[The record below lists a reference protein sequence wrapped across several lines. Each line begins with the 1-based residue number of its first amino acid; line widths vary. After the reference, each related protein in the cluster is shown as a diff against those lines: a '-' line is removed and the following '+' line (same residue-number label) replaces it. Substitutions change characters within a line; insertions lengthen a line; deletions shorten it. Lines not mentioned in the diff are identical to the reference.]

1 MTDPHRTAEG
11 RDRIGHVSG
20 LAFDRYRYDPTATAS
35 YRADVEAHLAE
46 CATCRAALQA
56 LEAQDAALVVAPP
69 RPARALHAVPTSPTS
84 PIARAPHAPSSAAPR
99 TPFCRSAPAR
109 AVPKPAKRFLPW
121 FAGTGAVLAMAA
133 IAFFATRADDLP
145 GGLGVD
151 PDSDPHGI
159 RAKGGRFDFEVWRED
174 GGHAIQVHSGD
185 RVHPGDRF
193 GFRVHA
199 RADGWLLIAG
209 IDAANQLYP
218 CYPEPLSNA
227 PTASV
232 EAVAFT
238 RTEVPRALELGMR
251 FDDLLGEERLLG
263 IFCDAPLGL
272 AALRKTITATM
283 VASPGCELE
292 VVTLTKVAR

>member
-20 LAFDRYRYDPTATAS
+20 LAFDRYRYDPTATPA

-46 CATCRAALQA
+46 CATCRAALEA

-69 RPARALHAVPTSPTS
+69 RPARVLHAMPAP
-84 PIARAPHAPSSAAPR
+84 PGMRAGSK
-99 TPFCRSAPAR
+99 PAR
-109 AVPKPAKRFLPW
+109 RFLPW
-121 FAGTGAVLAMAA
+121 FAGAGAVLAMAA
-133 IAFFATRADDLP
+133 IAFFATRADDLS

-174 GGHAIQVHSGD
+174 GEHSTQVHSGD
-185 RVHPGDRF
+185 RVHAGDRF

-199 RADGWLLIAG
+199 RADGWLLIVG

-218 CYPEPLSNA
+218 CYPEPPANA

-238 RTEVPRALELGMR
+238 RTEVPRALALGMR

-263 IFCDAPLGL
+263 FFCDAPLGL
-272 AALRKTITATM
+272 AALPKPITPTM
-283 VASPGCELE
+283 VAPPGCELE
-292 VVTLTKVAR
+292 AVTLTKVAR